1 MDPDT
6 LNSIMEY
13 TIGLTM
19 DDECDWRL
27 QSDWY
32 SPTRLHNSPVEYDFP
47 GDRFIPNRSLMDLDQ
62 AHCVLTNRNDK
73 GPCKTKF
80 KIEYRRSLENLT
92 LDAEGRPFQM
102 LVFRG
107 SPKSSRKLSRLIDEM
122 RRSDEEIPSYKPLRR
137 FPKSESCILDAP
149 NLKNDYYLNIMEWGK
164 TNILAVALGTKLY
177 LWNADNRRIELLSEV
192 KENDYPASV
201 SWSEDAKMVAAGY
214 NCSRIQ
220 LYDAESLKPVRCLNG
235 HQRRVG
241 SIAWNGHLLTSG
253 SCDRAIINH
262 DVRARNSMTC
272 YIKVHK
278 GEVCG
283 LKWSSTGNI
292 LASGGNDNLV
302 YIWDACKMS
311 AMHHVYRL
319 NDHRAAVKAL
329 AWCPYNYNVLASG
342 GGSADGSLKIWN
354 TQKGTCINST
364 DTKAQA
370 LNYLLFCGQI
380 CGLQWNRHQKEI
392 LSGHGYGFE
401 SRNQLCLWRYP
412 SMSRIGESVNHRSRF
427 LHLSQSPDG
436 LNVVSAGED
445 ETLRFWEVFGPA
457 SDGNSRIS
465 YLESLLSLKTSPI
478 R

>member
-1 MDPDT
+1 
-6 LNSIMEY
+6 
-13 TIGLTM
+13 M

-32 SPTRLHNSPVEYDFP
+32 SPTRLHDSPVEYDFP

-62 AHCVLTNRNDK
+62 AQGVLTNRINR
-73 GPCKTKF
+73 GPRKTKLT
-80 KIEYRRSLENLT
+80 IEYQRNLGNLT

-107 SPKSSRKLSRLIDEM
+107 SPKSGRRLGRLTDEM
-122 RRSDEEIPSYKPLRR
+122 RRRHEEILSYKPLRR

-149 NLKNDYYLNIMEWGK
+149 NIRNDYYLNVMEWGK
-164 TNILAVALGTKLY
+164 TNVLAVALGARLY
-177 LWNADNRRIELLSEV
+177 LWNADNHKIELLSEAT
-192 KENDYPASV
+192 ENDYPASV
-201 SWSEDAKMVAAGY
+201 SWSEDAKMLAVGY
-214 NCSRIQ
+214 RCSRIQ
-220 LYDAESLKPVRCLNG
+220 LFDVESLKPVGFLTLVRCLNG
-235 HQRRVG
+235 HQKRVG
-241 SIAWNGHLLTSG
+241 SIAWNGNILTSG

-262 DVRARNSMTC
+262 DVRARNSMVC
-272 YIKVHK
+272 YVKMHK

-283 LKWSSTGNI
+283 LKWSNTGSI
-292 LASGGNDNLV
+292 LASGANDNLV
-302 YIWDACKMS
+302 CLWDACKMS
-311 AMHHVYRL
+311 SMHLLYRL
-319 NDHRAAVKAL
+319 NDHKAAVKAL
-329 AWCPYNYNVLASG
+329 AWCPYNYNVLATG
-342 GGSADGSLKIWN
+342 GGSTDGSLKIWN

-364 DTKAQA
+364 ETKS
-370 LNYLLFCGQI
+370 QI
-380 CGLQWNRHQKEI
+380 CGLQWNRHHKEI

-401 SRNQLCLWRYP
+401 CQNQLCLWRYP
-412 SMSRIGESVNHRSRF
+412 SMSRIGGSVNHRSRV

-436 LNVVSAGED
+436 LTVVSAGED